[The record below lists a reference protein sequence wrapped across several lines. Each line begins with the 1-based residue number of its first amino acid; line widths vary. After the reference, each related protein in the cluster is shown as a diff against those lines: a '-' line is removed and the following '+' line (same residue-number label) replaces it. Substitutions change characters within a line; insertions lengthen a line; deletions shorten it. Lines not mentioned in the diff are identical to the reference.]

1 MKKRGA
7 TNTTNNPT
15 TTNNNNTTINNN
27 NNGGGLGTAGPTSS
41 KRGRGHGFAPATPRL
56 DHGRTA
62 AAAVWPAAPVGDSA
76 HQPEVRLNARV
87 AALLHVPAASTSS
100 SSSSRSSSITQL
112 NNKKGQ
118 DGLGHHG
125 QGQQGQGQQGHHGQG
140 QQGQDGQGQQGQQG
154 QQGLG
159 QDRLSHHG
167 QGQQGQQGLGHHG
180 QGQQGQDGQ
189 GQQGLGQDGQGQ
201 QGQQCQQGLGQDGLG
216 QDGQD
221 VLSHHDQGQDGQG
234 QQGQQGLGQDGL
246 GQDGQGQQGQDGDVA
261 SSSSACSSRG
271 GPCGPH
277 CGFPGPCLGEAAPDW
292 GRLPAELLLHVF
304 TWLPLVQRARA
315 CQVCRS
321 WNQAFHRPELWRRFE
336 FELSQPASSYLRA
349 THPDLIQQIIA
360 RHSTH
365 LQYVSVKVDSSKE
378 SAEAA
383 CNILSQLVNC
393 SLKTLGLISTAR
405 PSFLD
410 VSKAYFVSALTVVFV
425 NSKSLCSLKV
435 DDTPVDDPS
444 LKVLVANNSETLKLL
459 KMSSCPHVSPSGIL
473 CVADQCHGLRELALN
488 YHVLSDALL
497 LALSSERHV
506 HLEHLRVDVVSA
518 EPATLGPASRRF
530 HSIRRSSWDALL
542 THSPHVN
549 LVMYFFVGDEEEF
562 EPFFRDATPVT
573 HLYFGRSVS
582 KAVLGRVGLHCPR
595 LVELV
600 VCANGLQPLDEEL
613 LRIAERCGSLSAIGL
628 GECEVSCSAFV
639 QFVRMC
645 GARLAQLSIMEEV
658 LVPDQ
663 RYGSLDEVHGDVS
676 RLLGRA
682 WYPDSM
688 PTW

>member
-1 MKKRGA
+1 MDRG
-7 TNTTNNPT
+7 
-15 TTNNNNTTINNN
+15 
-27 NNGGGLGTAGPTSS
+27 
-41 KRGRGHGFAPATPRL
+41 GR
-56 DHGRTA
+56 
-62 AAAVWPAAPVGDSA
+62 
-76 HQPEVRLNARV
+76 
-87 AALLHVPAASTSS
+87 
-100 SSSSRSSSITQL
+100 
-112 NNKKGQ
+112 
-118 DGLGHHG
+118 
-125 QGQQGQGQQGHHGQG
+125 QQG
-140 QQGQDGQGQQGQQG
+140 
-154 QQGLG
+154 
-159 QDRLSHHG
+159 
-167 QGQQGQQGLGHHG
+167 
-180 QGQQGQDGQ
+180 
-189 GQQGLGQDGQGQ
+189 
-201 QGQQCQQGLGQDGLG
+201 
-216 QDGQD
+216 
-221 VLSHHDQGQDGQG
+221 HHDQGQDGQG
-234 QQGQQGLGQDGL
+234 TD
-246 GQDGQGQQGQDGDVA
+246 DDDVA
-261 SSSSACSSRG
+261 SSSSSSSACPSRG
-271 GPCGPH
+271 ASCGPH
-277 CGFPGPCLGEAAPDW
+277 CGSPGPCLGEAAPDW
-292 GRLPAELLLHVF
+292 GRLPAELLLLLF
-304 TWLPLVQRARA
+304 TWLPLAQRARA

-321 WNQAFHRPELWRRFE
+321 WHQAFHRPELWRRFE

-410 VSKAYFVSALTVVFV
+410 VSKAHFVSALTVVFV

-444 LKVLVANNSETLKLL
+444 LKVLVANNSETLRLL

-518 EPATLGPASRRF
+518 EPAAVGPASRRF

-600 VCANGLQPLDEEL
+600 VCANGLLPLDDEL
-613 LRIAERCGSLSAIGL
+613 LRIAERCGSLSAVGL

-645 GARLAQLSIMEEV
+645 GARLAQLSVMEEV

-676 RLLGRA
+676 HLLGRA